1 MKQEQRFEKFKNN
14 YFNKYTYVGITGDGN
29 FKKQSHRNFRILI
42 MSSLLIL
49 SFYIPWGRLFELDR
63 CADVLVRLSC
73 LLGAVILLLRHT
85 GSLQERYKKN
95 ILDNGKTVDP
105 YDLNVELKRYY
116 QENIGMIDPS
126 VLSRLLD
133 DCKKK
138 MDLWK
143 QGSTIVINSL
153 VVILSVIISVFLSPI
168 LTVLLGGHIS
178 KGQLTLEDNLWYCLF
193 SVVVLG
199 FLTWIQYLFTKNS
212 LGPLHAYNQMYY
224 SLEELREFLIK
235 EEEEAKKNKLIEDL
249 FLKLENEKRSNSG
262 FIEKII
268 KRFFN

>member
-14 YFNKYTYVGITGDGN
+14 YFNKYTYVGITGNGN
-29 FKKQSHRNFRILI
+29 FKKQSRINFIVFI
-42 MSSLLIL
+42 MSSLILL
-49 SFYIPWGRLFELDR
+49 SFYISWGRLFELDR
-63 CADVLVRLSC
+63 CADALVRLSC
-73 LLGAVILLLRHT
+73 LSGAIILILWHT
-85 GSLQERYKKN
+85 RRLDERYKKN
-95 ILDNGKTVDP
+95 IHDSGRTVDL

-116 QENIGMIDPS
+116 QENIGVIDPS

-168 LTVLLGGHIS
+168 LIVLLGGHIS
-178 KGQLTLEDNLWYCLF
+178 KEQLTLEDNLWYCLF

-212 LGPLHAYNQMYY
+212 LGPLHAYNQMYH
-224 SLEELREFLIK
+224 SLEELHEFLIK

-249 FLKLENEKRSNSG
+249 FLKLENEKRSNTS
-262 FIEKII
+262 FIENII
-268 KRFFN
+268 KRFFY